1 MNASR
6 PPDNESNEPVSDIP
20 AETGNEESSE
30 QITIKEPVKS
40 ENQSI
45 NEPVNNENN
54 VTAEEESATRIAR
67 SWRNHR

>member
-45 NEPVNNENN
+45 NEPVNSE
-54 VTAEEESATRIAR
+54 VESATRIAR